1 MEGGGEGE
9 GAEARLRQQGRARE
23 RTKIE
28 ATQRATTIMLQ
39 WRTGGEAMAAKEEG
53 PEGQRINMY
62 SASSTVSESD
72 VALLER
78 IRQHLLNDDDDFETL
93 AKIAENVQFLCPDS
107 SFITFPSLETTMSF
121 EANDDDADVHHDPLK
136 DAVGF
141 ESPCSLNEQP
151 VVDYGHVE
159 ANEAMPA
166 VMRECDAQPGGCLYR
181 GEAGLAYDRAAF
193 AMRGAKARLNFPHLI
208 GCDEVEPVRVTRKR
222 HRSPE
227 AGSGSLDSKCRKED
241 STGSAGDPEELNG
254 YVMSFQ

>member
-1 MEGGGEGE
+1 
-9 GAEARLRQQGRARE
+9 
-23 RTKIE
+23 
-28 ATQRATTIMLQ
+28 
-39 WRTGGEAMAAKEEG
+39 
-53 PEGQRINMY
+53 MY

-93 AKIAENVQFLCPDS
+93 AKIAENVQFHCPDS
-107 SFITFPSLETTMSF
+107 SFITFPSLETTMSL

-141 ESPCSLNEQP
+141 ESPSSLNEQP

-159 ANEAMPA
+159 ANEAMPV

-181 GEAGLAYDRAAF
+181 GVRRRPWGKYAAEIRDPKKNGARRWLGTYETPQEAGLAYDRAAF

-208 GCDEVEPVRVTRKR
+208 GRDEVEPVRVTRRR
-222 HRSPE
+222 HYSPE

-241 STGSAGDPEELNG
+241 STGLAGDPEELNG
-254 YVMSFQ
+254 YVMSFQQIGT